1 MKLPISLHYLLA
13 AWLLGVAVTCAT
25 AAPGDWPQWR
35 GANRDDISADTGLL
49 KSWPAEGPPLVWRA
63 TGLGS
68 GYSGVSILDDRLF
81 TAGDKGSE
89 NFVLAL
95 NRTDG
100 KQLWSAKLGKAGA
113 PGWGG
118 FGGPRCT
125 PTLDGG
131 CVYALGQ
138 YGELVCLEMAS
149 GKEVWR
155 KNLQSD
161 FGGKLPEWG
170 FAESPLVDGD
180 KVICT
185 PGGAQ
190 GAVVALNKKTGDV
203 VWRCAAFTDG
213 AQYTSLLPVEIDG
226 VRQYVQLTQASVVGV
241 AAKDGALLWQAP
253 RKGNTAVIP
262 TPIYQDNQ
270 VYVASGYDAGCNLF
284 KITRADG
291 AFKASQV
298 YAKKWI
304 ENHHG
309 GVVLVGDRLYGYCEK
324 KGWTCQDFKTGEIV
338 WSTKDNLGKGSLTFA
353 DGHLYLRHEE
363 GPGTLAL
370 IEATPSGYKETGRF
384 DPPDRSKQHS
394 WPHPVVAGGRLYIRD
409 QDVLLCYDVKA
420 K

>member
-1 MKLPISLHYLLA
+1 MSSLFFLPALGLA
-13 AWLLGVAVTCAT
+13 LSTVSVAAA

-35 GANRDDISADTGLL
+35 GANRDDISSDTGLL
-49 KSWPAEGPPLVWRA
+49 KSWPAGGPPLAWKA

-68 GYSGVSILDDRLF
+68 GYSGVSILGDRLF
-81 TAGDKGSE
+81 TAGDRGKE
-89 NFVLAL
+89 NFVVAL
-95 NRTDG
+95 NRVDG
-100 KQLWSAKLGKAGA
+100 KQIWSATLGKAGA

-125 PTLDGG
+125 PTLDGDR
-131 CVYALGQ
+131 VYALGQ

-180 KVICT
+180 KLVCT
-185 PGGAQ
+185 PGGPQ
-190 GAVVALNKKTGDV
+190 GAVIALNKLTGEV
-203 VWRCAAFTDG
+203 VWRCAAFTDD
-213 AQYTSLLPVEIDG
+213 AQYSSLLPVEIDG
-226 VRQYVQLTQASVVGV
+226 VRQYVQLTQASVAGV

-253 RKGNTAVIP
+253 RKGSVAVIP
-262 TPIYQDNQ
+262 TPIYRDNH
-270 VYVASGYDAGCNLF
+270 VFVASGYEAGCNLF
-284 KITRADG
+284 KITQTG
-291 AFKASQV
+291 GVFKASQV
-298 YAKKWI
+298 YAKKWM

-309 GVVLVGDRLYGYCEK
+309 GVVLVGNHLYGYCEK
-324 KGWTCQDFKTGEIV
+324 KGWMCQNFKTGEIV

-353 DGHLYLRHEE
+353 DGLLYLRFEE
-363 GPGTLAL
+363 NEGTIAL
-370 IEATPSGYKETGRF
+370 IEATPAGYKETGRF
-384 DPPDRSKQHS
+384 DPPDRSKLKS
-394 WPHPVVAGGRLYIRD
+394 WPHPVVAGGKLYIRD